1 MERRTIFG
9 GWLLPAVL
17 VLPQL
22 VVTVIFFLLP
32 AGDAIYSSFTLT
44 DAFGLHTR
52 FVGLAN
58 FVTLFTDGLYLG
70 ALERTAVFCALVT
83 ALSMAL
89 GLVFAV
95 FADHEIRGRT
105 IYRTLLIWPYAVAP
119 AVAAVLW
126 MFMMHPEIGLLG
138 RLLNRAG
145 LHWDYT
151 LNGTQAM
158 ALVAVAGAWTQVS
171 YNFVF
176 FLAGLQSIPR
186 AVIEAARMD
195 GAKGWRRFRTV
206 TLPLLLPTTLFLL
219 IVNLVYAAFET
230 FGTIM
235 ALTHG
240 GPGQATETM
249 VVKVYRDGVIN
260 LDLSGS
266 SAQSVILMLLVIG
279 LAALQFRLL
288 GRRTVG

>member
-1 MERRTIFG
+1 VERRTIFE
-9 GWLLPAVL
+9 GWLLPAAL

-22 VVTVIFFLLP
+22 VVTALFFLLP
-32 AGDAIYSSFTLT
+32 AAEAIYSSVTAT

-52 FVGLAN
+52 FVGWSN
-58 FVTLFTDGLYLG
+58 FAALFADPGYLG
-70 ALERTAVFCALVT
+70 SLGRTVVFCALVT

-89 GLVFAV
+89 GLVLAV
-95 FADHEIRGRT
+95 FADREIRGRT
-105 IYRTLLIWPYAVAP
+105 LYRTLLIWPYAVAP
-119 AVAAVLW
+119 AVAAALW
-126 MFMMHPEIGLLG
+126 MFMMHPEIGLFG

-145 LHWDYT
+145 LHWDYM
-151 LNGTQAM
+151 LNGDEAM
-158 ALVAVAGAWTQVS
+158 ALVAIAGAWTQVS

-186 AVIEAARMD
+186 SVIEAARMD
-195 GAKGWRRFRTV
+195 GARGLRRFRTIV
-206 TLPLLLPTTLFLL
+206 LPLLMPTTFFLL

-235 ALTHG
+235 ALTRG

-249 VVKVYRDGVIN
+249 VVKVYRDGVVN

-266 SAQSVILMLLVIG
+266 SAQSVVLMLLVIG
-279 LAALQFRLL
+279 LAALQFRFL
-288 GRRTVG
+288 GRRTIS

>member
-1 MERRTIFG
+1 MERRTFFG
-9 GWLLPAVL
+9 GRLLPAAL

-22 VVTVIFFLLP
+22 VVTILFFLLP
-32 AGDAIYSSFTLT
+32 AGEAIYQSVTST

-58 FVTLFTDGLYLG
+58 FVSLFADPTYLATL
-70 ALERTAVFCALVT
+70 ARTGVFCALVT
-83 ALSMAL
+83 LLALSLAL
-89 GLVFAV
+89 VLAV
-95 FADHEIRGRT
+95 FADHEIRGRAL
-105 IYRTLLIWPYAVAP
+105 YRTLLIWPYAVAP
-119 AVAAVLW
+119 AVSAVLW
-126 MFMMHPEIGLLG
+126 MFVMNPEVGIIG
-138 RLLNRAG
+138 RRLNRAG
-145 LHWDYT
+145 VPWDYT
-151 LNGTQAM
+151 LDGTQAM
-158 ALVAVAGAWTQVS
+158 GLVIVASAWTQVS

-195 GAKGWRRFRTV
+195 GARGFHRFRTIV
-206 TLPLLLPTTLFLL
+206 LPLLMPTTFFLL

-235 ALTHG
+235 ALTRG
-240 GPGQATETM
+240 GPGQSTETL

-266 SAQSVILMLLVIG
+266 AAQSVVLMLLVIG
-279 LAALQFRLL
+279 LTAAQFRFLD
-288 GRRTVG
+288 RRTGA

>member
-32 AGDAIYSSFTLT
+32 AAEAIYSSFTAT

-52 FVGLAN
+52 FVGLSN
-58 FVTLFTDGLYLG
+58 FTTLFMDRLYLG
-70 ALERTAVFCALVT
+70 ALERSAVFCALVT
-83 ALSMAL
+83 ALSMVL
-89 GLVFAV
+89 GLFFAV

-126 MFMMHPEIGLLG
+126 LFMMHPEVGLLG

-158 ALVAVAGAWTQVS
+158 GLVAVAAAWTQVS

-176 FLAGLQSIPR
+176 YLAGLQSIPR
-186 AVIEAARMD
+186 SVIEAARMD
-195 GAKGWRRFRTV
+195 GAKGLRRFRTIM
-206 TLPLLLPTTLFLL
+206 LPLLLPTTLFLL

-235 ALTHG
+235 ALTRG

-266 SAQSVILMLLVIG
+266 SAQSVILTLLVIG

-288 GRRTVG
+288 GRRTVT